1 MKSKTKKKT
10 KNKRK
15 VKVQGNKFILWLE
28 KHWIVEA
35 LLGYI
40 FFIMVAIG
48 VGFLTFG
55 NKSIPGPLREFKYV
69 SPLYINLVFLIALP
83 YYSWFGSLREE
94 GFNTLKGF
102 SEVFLYLNGLLF
114 LLHYFIGIALE
125 DGEGFLPPLW
135 NLNPRYVWFPIA
147 TYLIFFF
154 IPALTMLILKY
165 NEKKRKKH
173 DQRKSI

>member
-15 VKVQGNKFILWLE
+15 VKAQGNKFSIWLE
-28 KHWIVEA
+28 KHWILET

-102 SEVFLYLNGLLF
+102 SEVFLYLNGPIFLF
-114 LLHYFIGIALE
+114 HCFVGIRLKH
-125 DGEGFLPPLW
+125 GKGFLPPLIS
-135 NLNPRYVWFPIA
+135 LDYRYVWFPIA

-154 IPALTMLILKY
+154 ISGLTILILKY
-165 NEKKRKKH
+165 NEKKRKKN
-173 DQRKSI
+173 DQRKFN

>member
-1 MKSKTKKKT
+1 MKSKTKKKN

-15 VKVQGNKFILWLE
+15 VKVQGNKFSFWLE
-28 KHWIVEA
+28 NHSIIASIIEYCVF
-35 LLGYI
+35 LL
-40 FFIMVAIG
+40 VAIG
-48 VGFLTFG
+48 VAFLTFG
-55 NKSIPGPLREFKYV
+55 NKSIPGPLREFKYI
-69 SPLYINLVFLIALP
+69 SPLYLNLTILIALP

-114 LLHYFIGIALE
+114 LLHYFIGIELE

-154 IPALTMLILKY
+154 IPALMMLILKY
-165 NEKKRKKH
+165 NEKKRKNH
-173 DQRKSI
+173 DKRKSV

>member
-1 MKSKTKKKT
+1 MSSKTKK

-15 VKVQGNKFILWLE
+15 VKVQENKFILWLE
-28 KHWIVEA
+28 KHWLVEA

-94 GFNTLKGF
+94 GFKTLRGF

-114 LLHYFIGIALE
+114 LLHYFIGIELE

-147 TYLIFFF
+147 TYILFFSMAGF
-154 IPALTMLILKY
+154 ATLTAIY
-165 NEKKRKKH
+165 IERKKKCH
-173 DQRKSI
+173 VPKKQS

>member
-1 MKSKTKKKT
+1 MRSKTKKKN

-15 VKVQGNKFILWLE
+15 VKAQGNKFSIWLE
-28 KHWIVEA
+28 KHWLVEA

-48 VGFLTFG
+48 VGFLT
-55 NKSIPGPLREFKYV
+55 
-69 SPLYINLVFLIALP
+69 

-114 LLHYFIGIALE
+114 LLHYFIGIELE

-147 TYLIFFF
+147 TYLIFFSF
-154 IPALTMLILKY
+154 Q
-165 NEKKRKKH
+165 H
-173 DQRKSI
+173 

>member
-1 MKSKTKKKT
+1 MKSKTKKKN

-15 VKVQGNKFILWLE
+15 VKVQGNKFSFWLE
-28 KHWIVEA
+28 NHSIIASIIEYCVF
-35 LLGYI
+35 LL
-40 FFIMVAIG
+40 VAIG
-48 VGFLTFG
+48 VAFLTFG
-55 NKSIPGPLREFKYV
+55 NKSIPGPLREFKYI

-114 LLHYFIGIALE
+114 LLHYFIGIELE

-154 IPALTMLILKY
+154 MPALTMLILKY
-165 NEKKRKKH
+165 KEKKRKKH
-173 DQRKSI
+173 DQRKSL

>member
-1 MKSKTKKKT
+1 
-10 KNKRK
+10 
-15 VKVQGNKFILWLE
+15 
-28 KHWIVEA
+28 
-35 LLGYI
+35 
-40 FFIMVAIG
+40 
-48 VGFLTFG
+48 
-55 NKSIPGPLREFKYV
+55 
-69 SPLYINLVFLIALP
+69 
-83 YYSWFGSLREE
+83 
-94 GFNTLKGF
+94 LKGF

>member
-1 MKSKTKKKT
+1 MRSKTKKKT

-15 VKVQGNKFILWLE
+15 VKAQGNKFSIWLE
-28 KHWIVEA
+28 KHWILET

-102 SEVFLYLNGLLF
+102 SEVFLYLNGPIFLF
-114 LLHYFIGIALE
+114 HCFVGIRLKH
-125 DGEGFLPPLW
+125 GKGFLPPLIS
-135 NLNPRYVWFPIA
+135 LDYRYVWFPIA

-154 IPALTMLILKY
+154 ISGLTMLILKY
-165 NEKKRKKH
+165 NEKKRKKN
-173 DQRKSI
+173 DQRKFN

>member
-1 MKSKTKKKT
+1 MRSKTKKK
-10 KNKRK
+10 KKRK
-15 VKVQGNKFILWLE
+15 VKVQENKFSLWLE
-28 KHWIVEA
+28 KHSIIASIIEYCVF
-35 LLGYI
+35 LL
-40 FFIMVAIG
+40 VAIG
-48 VGFLTFG
+48 VAFLTFG
-55 NKSIPGPLREFKYV
+55 NKSIPGPLREFKYI
-69 SPLYINLVFLIALP
+69 SPLYLNLTILIVLP

-102 SEVFLYLNGLLF
+102 SEVFLYLNGLVF
-114 LLHYFIGIALE
+114 LLHYFIGIELE

-165 NEKKRKKH
+165 NEKKRKNH
-173 DQRKSI
+173 DKRKSV

>member
-1 MKSKTKKKT
+1 MKSKTKKKN

-15 VKVQGNKFILWLE
+15 VKVQGNKFSFWLE
-28 KHWIVEA
+28 NHSIIASIIEYCVF
-35 LLGYI
+35 LL
-40 FFIMVAIG
+40 VAIG
-48 VGFLTFG
+48 VAFLTFG
-55 NKSIPGPLREFKYV
+55 NKSIPGPLREFKYI
-69 SPLYINLVFLIALP
+69 SPLYLNLTILIALP

-102 SEVFLYLNGLLF
+102 SEFFLYLNGLGF
-114 LLHYFIGIALE
+114 LLHYFIGIELE

-165 NEKKRKKH
+165 KEKKRKKH
-173 DQRKSI
+173 DQRKSL

>member
-1 MKSKTKKKT
+1 MKSKTKKKN

-15 VKVQGNKFILWLE
+15 VKVQGNKFSFWLE
-28 KHWIVEA
+28 NHSIIASIIEYCFF
-35 LLGYI
+35 LL
-40 FFIMVAIG
+40 VAIG
-48 VGFLTFG
+48 VAFLTFG
-55 NKSIPGPLREFKYV
+55 NKSIPGPLREFKYI
-69 SPLYINLVFLIALP
+69 SPLYLNLTILIALP

-102 SEVFLYLNGLLF
+102 SEFFLYLNGLLF
-114 LLHYFIGIALE
+114 LLHYFIGIELE

-165 NEKKRKKH
+165 NEIKRKKH
-173 DQRKSI
+173 DKRKSL

>member
-1 MKSKTKKKT
+1 MKSKTKKKN

-15 VKVQGNKFILWLE
+15 VKVQGNKFSLWLE
-28 KHWIVEA
+28 NHSIIASIIEYCIF
-35 LLGYI
+35 LLI
-40 FFIMVAIG
+40 AIG
-48 VGFLTFG
+48 VAFLTFG

-114 LLHYFIGIALE
+114 LLHYFIGIELE
-125 DGEGFLPPLW
+125 DGERFLPPL
-135 NLNPRYVWFPIA
+135 
-147 TYLIFFF
+147 
-154 IPALTMLILKY
+154 
-165 NEKKRKKH
+165 
-173 DQRKSI
+173 

>member
-1 MKSKTKKKT
+1 MKSKTKKKN

-15 VKVQGNKFILWLE
+15 VKVQGNKFIIWLE
-28 KHWIVEA
+28 KHWLVEA
-35 LLGYI
+35 LLEYI
-40 FFIMVAIG
+40 FFIMVVIG

-55 NKSIPGPLREFKYV
+55 NESIPAPLREFSYI
-69 SPLYINLVFLIALP
+69 SPLYLNLFLLITFP
-83 YYSWFGSLREE
+83 FYSWFGSLREE

-102 SEVFLYLNGLLF
+102 SELFLYLNGPIFLF
-114 LLHYFIGIALE
+114 HCFVGIELE

-154 IPALTMLILKY
+154 IPAILMVILKY
-165 NEKKRKKH
+165 NDKKRKNH
-173 DQRKSI
+173 DKRESS

>member
-1 MKSKTKKKT
+1 MKSKTKKKN

-15 VKVQGNKFILWLE
+15 VKVQGNKFSFWLE
-28 KHWIVEA
+28 NHSIIASIIEYCVF
-35 LLGYI
+35 LL
-40 FFIMVAIG
+40 VAIG
-48 VGFLTFG
+48 VAFLTFG
-55 NKSIPGPLREFKYV
+55 NKSIPGPLREFKYI
-69 SPLYINLVFLIALP
+69 SPLYLNLTILIALP

-102 SEVFLYLNGLLF
+102 SEFFLYLNGLLF
-114 LLHYFIGIALE
+114 LLHYFIGIELG

-165 NEKKRKKH
+165 KEKKRKKH
-173 DQRKSI
+173 DQRKSL

>member
-1 MKSKTKKKT
+1 MRSKTKKKNI
-10 KNKRK
+10 NKRK
-15 VKVQGNKFILWLE
+15 VKVQGNKFSFWLE
-28 KHWIVEA
+28 NHSIIASIIEYCVF
-35 LLGYI
+35 LL
-40 FFIMVAIG
+40 VAIG
-48 VGFLTFG
+48 VAFLTFG
-55 NKSIPGPLREFKYV
+55 NKSIPGPLREFKYI
-69 SPLYINLVFLIALP
+69 SPLYLNLTILIALP

-102 SEVFLYLNGLLF
+102 SEVFLYLNGLGF
-114 LLHYFIGIALE
+114 LLHYFVGIELE

-165 NEKKRKKH
+165 NEKKRKNH
-173 DQRKSI
+173 DKRKSV

>member
-1 MKSKTKKKT
+1 MENHSIIASIIEYCI
-10 KNKRK
+10 
-15 VKVQGNKFILWLE
+15 F
-28 KHWIVEA
+28 
-35 LLGYI
+35 LLI
-40 FFIMVAIG
+40 AIG
-48 VGFLTFG
+48 VAFLTFG

-114 LLHYFIGIALE
+114 LLHYFIGIELE

-165 NEKKRKKH
+165 NEKKRKNH
-173 DQRKSI
+173 DKRKSV

>member
-1 MKSKTKKKT
+1 MRSKTKQKT

-15 VKVQGNKFILWLE
+15 VKAQGNKFSTWLE
-28 KHWIVEA
+28 KHWLVEA

-40 FFIMVAIG
+40 FFIMVGIG
-48 VGFLTFG
+48 VGYLTFG
-55 NKSIPGPLREFKYV
+55 NESIPAPLREFKYI
-69 SPLYINLVFLIALP
+69 SPLYLNLFLLITFP
-83 YYSWFGSLREE
+83 FNSWFGSLREE

-102 SEVFLYLNGLLF
+102 SEFFIYLNGLVF
-114 LLHYFIGIALE
+114 LLHYFIGIELE
-125 DGEGFLPPLW
+125 DEEGFLPPLW

-165 NEKKRKKH
+165 KEKKRKKH
-173 DQRKSI
+173 DQRKSL

>member
-1 MKSKTKKKT
+1 MKSKTKKKN

-15 VKVQGNKFILWLE
+15 AKVQGNNFSLWLE
-28 KHWIVEA
+28 KHRVVEA
-35 LLGYI
+35 FLNFLVLI
-40 FFIMVAIG
+40 VVAIG
-48 VGFLTFG
+48 VGYLTFG

-114 LLHYFIGIALE
+114 LLHYFIGIELE

-154 IPALTMLILKY
+154 IPALMMLILKY
-165 NEKKRKKH
+165 NEKKRKNH
-173 DQRKSI
+173 DKRKSV